1 MSVKNVLITFLDS
14 MRALKFTRYVYI
26 ILNRQYSIEVLGF
39 ATHTTVQEKSI
50 FDSIKPATSK
60 GPER

>member
-1 MSVKNVLITFLDS
+1 

-50 FDSIKPATSK
+50 FDSIRPATSK